1 MNELE
6 RPVTAE
12 NLLRDTARSA
22 LVLWDL
28 QQGLGGRAP
37 RLAELAESWR
47 RLRSAAHASDV
58 LVVRSR
64 HTAPPPELMDPVL
77 LWRIGRRSHG
87 ENRPQHYMQPGSEDH
102 AFIPGFEPASGE
114 LVIDKSAPSLFHD
127 TEADSRLRAGGIRT
141 IVLAGVATDIG
152 IDFTARH
159 ALAHGYFVV
168 IAEDAVGS
176 YTQEAHDHAM
186 AILRSAVIVASSSE
200 IAEYWAADRP

>member
-1 MNELE
+1 MSEAE
-6 RPVTAE
+6 QTVTAE
-12 NLLRDTARSA
+12 SLLRDTAHSA

-37 RLAELAESWR
+37 GLADLVPAWR
-47 RLRSAAHASDV
+47 RLRSAAHGSDV

-64 HTAPPPELMDPVL
+64 HTAPPPDLMDPVL
-77 LWRIGRRSHG
+77 RWRIARRSHG

-102 AFIPGFEPASGE
+102 AFIPGFEPAPGE

-127 TEADSRLRAGGIRT
+127 TEADTRLRARGIRT
-141 IVLAGVATDIG
+141 IVLAGVSTDIG

-159 ALAHGYFVV
+159 AQAHGYFVV

-176 YTQEAHDHAM
+176 YTQAAHDHAM
-186 AILRSAVIVASSSE
+186 AILRPAVLAVPSSE
-200 IAEYWAADRP
+200 IAEYWASGRP